1 MSSKILIIVVLSV
14 ILAVV
19 LAVVII
25 KKPSKDNYNGT
36 DTTATPSTPISS
48 LSYVVA
54 DQSGNLSVN
63 ENGYFDNLNANQ
75 SLSVNGNPGNVG
87 DLLVSGGAAA
97 PPMWTSGAMRYIA
110 SGSYTIPSG
119 STDTIIA
126 SDMPISTSDPSGSKT
141 SLTLS
146 NLNPSKTL
154 LIFLSLH
161 NVYSPPAD
169 SGGSFNIIPTLTS
182 TGGSQ
187 TGTPLNGYMP
197 VFATPNA
204 AFNGSIIG
212 GIQLSY
218 SFISDSL
225 KTGAGGNQILSFA
238 SDNSGNF
245 DSLELW
251 GPSTQSVVVFELQ

>member
-1 MSSKILIIVVLSV
+1 MNNLSTTSKILIACAVIGVLIAITFV
-14 ILAVV
+14 IATR
-19 LAVVII
+19 
-25 KKPSKDNYNGT
+25 KPKDNYDGT
-36 DTTATPSTPISS
+36 PATPISS
-48 LSYVVA
+48 MSYLVTDPA
-54 DQSGNLSVN
+54 GNLSLN
-63 ENGYFDNLNANQ
+63 NGNGYFDNLNANQ
-75 SLSVNGNPGNVG
+75 SLSVNGNTGNAG

-161 NVYSPPAD
+161 NVRCPSVD
-169 SGGSFNIIPTLTS
+169 NQGSFNIIPKLTS

-187 TGTPLNGYMP
+187 TGTPLNGFMP
-197 VFATPNA
+197 TPIPNT
-204 AFNGSIIG
+204 GGGLPG

-225 KTGAGGNQILSFA
+225 TTGAGGTQTLSFA
-238 SDNSGNF
+238 SDNSSTFN
-245 DSLELW
+245 SVELW